1 MPGTFQAVFFQSS
14 SYLAL
19 FADVVWGL
27 LAVVVFFIGVLLVT
41 IILIQD
47 SKDSGLTSA
56 FGSGGGGSALLGARM
71 QKGLTRLTTVLAIV
85 FAVSVLIMGLIGNS
99 TRDRSI
105 SESVEP
111 PAPAA
116 GEGPAGGVAPIV
128 VPIGGADPGGADPG
142 GAAPK
147 DE

>member
-1 MPGTFQAVFFQSS
+1 MPGTFQAVFFQNS

-19 FADVVWGL
+19 FADFVWSL
-27 LAVVVFFIGVLLVT
+27 LAVVVFFIGLLLIT

-56 FGSGGGGSALLGARM
+56 FGGGGGGALLGARM
-71 QKGLTRLTTVLAIV
+71 QKGLARLTTVLAIV
-85 FAVSVLIMGLIGNS
+85 FAVSVLIMGIIGGSN
-99 TRDRSI
+99 RDRSI
-105 SESVEP
+105 GEGVER

-116 GEGPAGGVAPIV
+116 GEGPAGGFAPIGDADQ
-128 VPIGGADPGGADPG
+128 GGADRG